1 MATEARQERAARN
14 ESLFR
19 EVNERIESAATK
31 LSPMFTEFMCEC
43 ADDTCFEYVSLTL
56 EEYTS
61 IRNSGRRSSSSGP
74 VTRIE
79 IERVVDGE
87 GDRYEVVQK
96 LGAAAEVAIE
106 LAPRPTAL
114 DEPEPAVADRR

>member
-1 MATEARQERAARN
+1 MATEPQQERAARN

-56 EEYTS
+56 EEYSS
-61 IRNSGRRSSSSGP
+61 IRNSGPTYFVVRPSH
-74 VTRIE
+74 TNTE

-87 GDRYEVVQK
+87 ADRYDVVQK

-106 LAPRPTAL
+106 LDPRPTG
-114 DEPEPAVADRR
+114 

>member
-1 MATEARQERAARN
+1 MAREARDERAARN

-43 ADDTCFEYVSLTL
+43 ADDTCFEHVSLTL

-61 IRNSGRRSSSSGP
+61 IRNSGPTYFVVRPGHTNS
-74 VTRIE
+74 E
-79 IERVVDGE
+79 IERVVGGE
-87 GDRYEVVQK
+87 ADRYDVVQK
-96 LGAAAEVAIE
+96 LGTAAEVATA
-106 LAPRPTAL
+106 LNPRPT
-114 DEPEPAVADRR
+114 D